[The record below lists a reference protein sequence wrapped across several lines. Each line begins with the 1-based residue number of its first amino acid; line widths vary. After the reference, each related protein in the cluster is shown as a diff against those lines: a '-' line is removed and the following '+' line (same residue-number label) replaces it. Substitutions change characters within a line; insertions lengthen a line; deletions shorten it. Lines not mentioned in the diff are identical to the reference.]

1 MSGKAPLVAFC
12 EEFDEDSEVV
22 LPETRQVANI
32 KKSTAPPPPPLPSP
46 PPAVSVPQPP
56 PSPPPQQP
64 PQQSQKYQQKQ
75 QKAHRYRPSHPFDHA
90 SDSGYSSRTVTS
102 SQSVPSGANVFTEPP
117 TTTSLP
123 TINTTNNTPAPP
135 PPPPTINNTTTTKK
149 KKNTKGR
156 DKMQANPSYPPG
168 PYHGS
173 SHNRSSST
181 SRPKENNTHF
191 RHYPGTCWE
200 CENGIYH
207 SAGPSGPSTP
217 LEYPYYMSQPQ
228 ALPEYQHPTPPP
240 PPPMP
245 AAQHPSSY
253 SALPPPPPP
262 PGAPDV
268 HVSSSRPSARSNRSN
283 SYHANGRPLSFHGMM
298 PGAGNGASGSNG
310 VSNYYNMNRYEH
322 GPPLSASAYANSPS
336 FGPANYGPQPPFYSL
351 ADYGP
356 PPAEHG
362 RERSMST
369 TREYPRDRRSS
380 VYGPPMVD
388 YDPPTPT
395 YDDGEPL
402 DRVASRDSRAPM
414 SPQSPAYDPDEDY
427 YRMPPPPIKKT
438 SPQIIQ
444 KRPELQRK
452 PASTNAVTHGRRGS
466 TFDMTDMDAALPG
479 DYTPPRT
486 PRYRRSRE
494 NLIPERSRSLRSSRA
509 YRDSSARPSRMAVEG
524 ARRRREVVYDYDSE
538 FDDIDADEAASDL
551 VDKQREAEEYQASK
565 SKGHKAVPVPL
576 TEDALYKTKASRAE
590 SDSGS
595 QKSRSNSSRASD
607 ARTHSASNAGT
618 NNVNTIKEDEDK
630 NLVMTMNGV
639 TMSFTQES
647 MNSKKINLRT
657 NNTGALE
664 LSVEGKR
671 PKKYLTSGGSDYT
684 GAVARREIEPPA
696 PAPRQIRDRP
706 DRPRSERHHS
716 RRSSRSTYGTG
727 RFLA

>member
-1 MSGKAPLVAFC
+1 MSGKVPLAAFC
-12 EEFDEDSEVV
+12 EEYDEDAHVI
-22 LPETRQVANI
+22 LPETRQVASI
-32 KKSTAPPPPPLPSP
+32 KKATAHLPPPLPP
-46 PPAVSVPQPP
+46 PQQQPP
-56 PSPPPQQP
+56 LPPPPPQQP
-64 PQQSQKYQQKQ
+64 SQPQQSQK
-75 QKAHRYRPSHPFDHA
+75 QKAHHRHKSSHSYPHPLDIA
-90 SDSGYSSRTVTS
+90 SDSGYSSRTVTD
-102 SQSVPSGANVFTEPP
+102 SQSGAKSPLALDPFTEPTTTLPTTTNINTNPPP
-117 TTTSLP
+117 TTTSS
-123 TINTTNNTPAPP
+123 
-135 PPPPTINNTTTTKK
+135 KK
-149 KKNTKGR
+149 KERKSTKERR
-156 DKMQANPSYPPG
+156 DKMQSNPSYPSG
-168 PYHGS
+168 PYHGSGS

-181 SRPKENNTHF
+181 SRPKENGVHV
-191 RHYPGTCWE
+191 RHYPGACWE
-200 CENGIYH
+200 CDNGIYH
-207 SAGPSGPSTP
+207 SAGPSTP
-217 LEYPYYMSQPQ
+217 LEYPYYMSQPSNM
-228 ALPEYQHPTPPP
+228 PDYQHPTPPPP

-253 SALPPPPPP
+253 AALPPPV
-262 PGAPDV
+262 PDV
-268 HVSSSRPSARSNRSN
+268 NVNHSSRPSARSSRSN

-298 PGAGNGASGSNG
+298 PGGGSAGASSGAN
-310 VSNYYNMNRYEH
+310 NYYNVNRYEH

-336 FGPANYGPQPPFYSL
+336 YGPANYGPQPPYYSL

-356 PPAEHG
+356 PPEHG
-362 RERSMST
+362 RERSMSS
-369 TREYPRDRRSS
+369 TREYPRGRRSS

-402 DRVASRDSRAPM
+402 DRVISRDSRTPM
-414 SPQSPAYDPDEDY
+414 SPQSPAYEPEEDY
-427 YRMPPPPIKKT
+427 YRMPPPPIKPAKT

-444 KRPELQRK
+444 KRPDPPRK
-452 PASTNAVTHGRRGS
+452 SVTTTAVPGGRRGS
-466 TFDMTDMDAALPG
+466 TFDMSDMDAALPG

-494 NLIPERSRSLRSSRA
+494 NLIPERSRSLRSSRN
-509 YRDSSARPSRMAVEG
+509 YRDSSARPARLAVEG
-524 ARRRREVVYDYDSE
+524 ARRRRAAFYNYDDSE
-538 FDDIDADEAASDL
+538 DDLERDDAVSEL
-551 VDKQREAEEYQASK
+551 MEKQREAEEYQASK
-565 SKGHKAVPVPL
+565 SKSHKSVLPL
-576 TEDALYKTKASRAE
+576 TEDSLYKTKASRAE

-607 ARTHSASNAGT
+607 ARTHSGSNAGT

-671 PKKYLTSGGSDYT
+671 PKKYLTSGSEYS
-684 GAVARREIEPPA
+684 GAVARREIEP

-706 DRPRSERHHS
+706 DRPRSERAS
-716 RRSSRSTYGTG
+716 RRSSRSTYNSG

>member
-1 MSGKAPLVAFC
+1 
-12 EEFDEDSEVV
+12 
-22 LPETRQVANI
+22 
-32 KKSTAPPPPPLPSP
+32 
-46 PPAVSVPQPP
+46 
-56 PSPPPQQP
+56 
-64 PQQSQKYQQKQ
+64 
-75 QKAHRYRPSHPFDHA
+75 
-90 SDSGYSSRTVTS
+90 
-102 SQSVPSGANVFTEPP
+102 
-117 TTTSLP
+117 
-123 TINTTNNTPAPP
+123 
-135 PPPPTINNTTTTKK
+135 
-149 KKNTKGR
+149 
-156 DKMQANPSYPPG
+156 
-168 PYHGS
+168 
-173 SHNRSSST
+173 
-181 SRPKENNTHF
+181 
-191 RHYPGTCWE
+191 
-200 CENGIYH
+200 
-207 SAGPSGPSTP
+207 
-217 LEYPYYMSQPQ
+217 
-228 ALPEYQHPTPPP
+228 
-240 PPPMP
+240 MP

-253 SALPPPPPP
+253 AALPPPI
-262 PGAPDV
+262 APDV
-268 HVSSSRPSARSNRSN
+268 HVSSSRPSARPNRSN

-310 VSNYYNMNRYEH
+310 PSNYYNMNRFEH

-336 FGPANYGPQPPFYSL
+336 FGPANYGPQPPYYSL

-402 DRVASRDSRAPM
+402 DRLASRDTRAPM
-414 SPQSPAYDPDEDY
+414 SPQSPVYEPDEDF

-444 KRPELQRK
+444 KRPDPPRK
-452 PASTNAVTHGRRGS
+452 SVTTTAVPHGRRGS

-494 NLIPERSRSLRSSRA
+494 NLIPERSRSLRSTRN

-538 FDDIDADEAASDL
+538 FDDIEADEAASDL

-607 ARTHSASNAGT
+607 ARTHSGSNAGT

-696 PAPRQIRDRP
+696 PVPRQIRDRP

-716 RRSSRSTYGTG
+716 RRSSRSTYGSG